1 MVDCFFFF
9 WRKKNLKLLGYLI
22 FDFRIFK
29 DSGILSNIEEIVL
42 IKCGLKLSI
51 VVEDVSDR
59 VLIFWE
65 NI

>member
-22 FDFRIFK
+22 FE